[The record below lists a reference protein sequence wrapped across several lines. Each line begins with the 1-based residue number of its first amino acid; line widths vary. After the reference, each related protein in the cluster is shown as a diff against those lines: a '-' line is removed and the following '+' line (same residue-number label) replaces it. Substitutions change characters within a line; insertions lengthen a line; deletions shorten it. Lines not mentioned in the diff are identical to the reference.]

1 MAKGIYKITNNRTGE
16 VYIGQAQNL
25 DSRLNRHLR
34 ELAQGKHHNNG
45 MQRDH
50 NRGDTFSFEVLE
62 KLPNATKADLYN
74 SEAQYISKFNS
85 FREGYNQT
93 PGGVMDQFKGKYEYG
108 GGRLPPEKY
117 QPTKKYLTNVLG
129 DCPNCGGYLIRKTG
143 IHGEFVGCD
152 NFPDCLFSCSL
163 NEFESLSA
171 SLSFKPSI
179 TTSQSKIINSEF
191 EKFCTKKNNYL
202 TRSDCDY
209 LAEKYDID
217 ISKVSTVKKAN
228 PIIRNHLNRTN
239 QWKTAMEDLYNHRP
253 SLKQTTKSKKD
264 SVPKSQ
270 LTKGQII
277 SGYCP
282 KCGGKLI
289 RMMKDLIECEKY
301 PRCSF
306 FCSDNYYV
314 ENHLSLNSKHK
325 ETLSSQIKDSETID
339 EIKIKAVSNEESVSE
354 DVDYCNFCGGEIF
367 GEAEYCINC
376 GEKII
381 VDSEI
386 QKTTTSTTPKEV
398 PIETIVDG
406 INCCSNCGCKIDVE
420 EEYCSNCG
428 QKINV
433 LTVDLEHLESTD
445 AIMEEKGLTTCG
457 SVWDDVKEII
467 SNIIVIL
474 IFFSSFGSPFLNMLF
489 NYTLSPIFFVLAII
503 STIACIGICIFGVI
517 YEKEEVGGIIATIIL
532 GVWNLVLVFVWFLGL
547 PY

>member
-1 MAKGIYKITNNRTGE
+1 MVKGIYKLTNDRTGE

-45 MQRDH
+45 MQRDY

-62 KLPNATKADLYN
+62 KLPNSTKADLYN

-85 FREGYNQT
+85 FKEGYNQT

-117 QPTKKYLTNVLG
+117 QPTKKYLTKVLG

-143 IHGEFVGCD
+143 INGEFVGCD
-152 NFPDCLFSCSL
+152 NFPDCRFSCSL
-163 NEFESLSA
+163 NEFESLSTA
-171 SLSFKPSI
+171 PSFKPSI
-179 TTSQSKIINSEF
+179 TISQSKIINSEF

-217 ISKVSTVKKAN
+217 ISTVSTVKKAN
-228 PIIRNHLNRTN
+228 PIIRNYLNRTN
-239 QWKTAMEDLYNHRP
+239 QWKTAMEDLYNHKS
-253 SLKQTTKSKKD
+253 SLKQTTKSKKE

-270 LTKGQII
+270 LTKGEII
-277 SGYCP
+277 SGHCP
-282 KCGGKLI
+282 ECGGKLI
-289 RMMKDLIECEKY
+289 KVMKDLIECEKY
-301 PRCSF
+301 PMCSF
-306 FCSDNYYV
+306 HCSNNYYV
-314 ENHLSLNSKHK
+314 ENHLSLISKPK
-325 ETLSSQIKDSETID
+325 ETLSSQIQDSETIN
-339 EIKIKAVSNEESVSE
+339 EIKDKAVANEESISE

-367 GEAEYCINC
+367 GEDEYCI
-376 GEKII
+376 
-381 VDSEI
+381 
-386 QKTTTSTTPKEV
+386 
-398 PIETIVDG
+398 
-406 INCCSNCGCKIDVE
+406 
-420 EEYCSNCG
+420 NCG

-433 LTVDLEHLESTD
+433 ATVDLELLETTS
-445 AIMEEKGLTTCG
+445 AIIEEKGLATRG

-467 SNIIVIL
+467 SSIIVPL
-474 IFFSSFGSPFLNMLF
+474 IIFSSFGSPFLNMLF

-503 STIACIGICIFGVI
+503 STIACIGLCIYGVK
-517 YEKEEVGGIIATIIL
+517 YEKEDVGGIIATIIL
-532 GVWNLVLVFVWFLGL
+532 GVWNLVLVFVWFLWL